1 MFDSPRPATG
11 MTATPNATAA
21 RRSARTLALALLTT
35 ATATLIPALS
45 HAAVHRGPVSKSH
58 AAAPARH
65 AAAVPVK
72 ARGHRELQQ
81 AAAAA
86 AARPAKGRKGSH
98 AAEAVAETR
107 SAVTDTRSAGRHGR
121 DAIEAARRMVTS
133 SRTAHAA
140 AHPIPLETANV
151 RSPRKADDAAA
162 DSSTADRV
170 HAWYKS
176 RGAATDDS
184 AVETASAAPKP
195 VKAKPVKAAVEPDLS
210 PTPHKA
216 TVEDFQRA
224 AQQQRQTLQAAVVE
238 RQSRTTDDDD
248 AAEATTRI
256 PSTAPTAREA
266 LPFVHGDLLATAAG
280 DLNSAPRQATL
291 PVAKLDRHLEKH
303 PDTKPDAQVLAK
315 TPDALDTAS
324 AGRTRIIAA
333 ETASVDVPKLSL
345 PKPVALKHDNAP
357 AVAALKAAAKKRDL
371 DPQTAQAIT
380 DDAFDPDSDPVST
393 AKAAPAMA
401 ARTAA
406 PSPAPIVR
414 QVANDSDDND
424 AETVKTAA
432 VNVDLY
438 DGSGRLKM
446 LPPMKGTHE
455 ILVHQNQMAVADGL
469 DRIEDD
475 GQMAEM
481 RRYKLL
487 VSLPDN
493 DSIWVNDAMPANRRY
508 ARPWTV
514 RFLNDLSKAHY
525 TRFHTPLVITSAVRT
540 VEFQRHLVRINGNAA
555 PPTGDIASP
564 HLYGQA
570 VDLGKRGMSVTEVA
584 WMRAYLTPVESAGKI
599 DVEEE
604 FQQSCF
610 HISVYRRYLGL
621 PAKKNAPAPD
631 ALPQRKMELVKA
643 SPAPSKRRRR
653 FGALL
658 AAGVR

>member
-1 MFDSPRPATG
+1 MFDSPRPANG

-21 RRSARTLALALLTT
+21 RPSARTLALALLTT
-35 ATATLIPALS
+35 AAATLMPALS
-45 HAAVHRGPVSKSH
+45 HAAVHRGSMPKSH

-65 AAAVPVK
+65 AAAAPAK
-72 ARGHRELQQ
+72 ARGHREVQE
-81 AAAAA
+81 AAA
-86 AARPAKGRKGSH
+86 AARPARGRKGSH
-98 AAEAVAETR
+98 AAEAAAEARPAVVETR
-107 SAVTDTRSAGRHGR
+107 PAGRHGR
-121 DAIEAARRMVTS
+121 EAIEAARRMVSS

-140 AHPIPLETANV
+140 AHPIPLETATV
-151 RSPRKADDAAA
+151 RSTRKADDAAA

-184 AVETASAAPKP
+184 TVETASAAPKP
-195 VKAKPVKAAVEPDLS
+195 AKTKPVKAVVEPDLS
-210 PTPHKA
+210 TTPRKA

-224 AQQQRQTLQAAVVE
+224 AQQQRQTVQAAVVE

-266 LPFVHGDLLATAAG
+266 LPFVHGDLLATAAD

-324 AGRTRIIAA
+324 AGRVRIIAA
-333 ETASVDVPKLSL
+333 ETASVDTPKLNL
-345 PKPVALKHDNAP
+345 PKPVSLKHDSAP
-357 AVAALKAAAKKRDL
+357 AVTALKAAAKKRDL

-380 DDAFDPDSDPVST
+380 DDAFDPDSDPATT
-393 AKAAPAMA
+393 AKAAPAIA

-406 PSPAPIVR
+406 PVVR
-414 QVANDSDDND
+414 QVANDGEDTD
-424 AETVKTAA
+424 ADTVKTAA

-475 GQMAEM
+475 SQMAEM

-493 DSIWVNDAMPANRRY
+493 DSIWVNDGMPANRRY

-525 TRFHTPLVITSAVRT
+525 TRFHTPLIITSAVRT

-643 SPAPSKRRRR
+643 APAPSSKRHRR